1 MASRYQ
7 AMSGS
12 IHRLPVAVVM
22 EANPKMA
29 DKTAPATVIFF
40 PLEDSLRIKL
50 WAVAEASFWPD
61 RL

>member
-1 MASRYQ
+1 MQ
-7 AMSGS
+7 TEVELK
-12 IHRLPVAVVM
+12 IL
-22 EANPKMA
+22 NPKMA

-50 WAVAEASFWPD
+50 WAVAEASFRPD